1 MELNAQQQIYTQL
14 KVQLEL
20 TNIAIAGE
28 TPIFQVLEMAQ
39 VPDLKSGPSRGIIC
53 IIVTF
58 GAFFFSVFL
67 AFVLN
72 ALANIKNDPE
82 AMEKF
87 RALNKK
93 KGNKE

>member
-20 TNIAIAGE
+20 TYAAIASE
-28 TPIFQVLEMAQ
+28 TPIFQVLETAK
-39 VPDLKSGPSRGIIC
+39 VPDLKSSPSRGIIC
-53 IIVTF
+53 IIVTL

-67 AFVLN
+67 AFVLTV
-72 ALANIKNDPE
+72 LENIRNDPE

-87 RALNKK
+87 RAVNKK
-93 KGNKE
+93 RNRK